1 MPRAPRAVA
10 APHALSR
17 PPRFLALELW
27 NLDRSSN
34 ASVSGPTQWQA
45 SGLLAS
51 TTSPPEGNVTGV
63 RYNVT
68 PRDVLTDVSGA
79 CAPAAAQGGSLPS
92 LRKPFADLWTP
103 PTQQHTPGLLYQ
115 KAYQRVVIDRRA
127 CGSGGA
133 SPDVGPL
140 CSSELCPMY
149 SAVSSTTPN
158 YCTSLCGALCPAG
171 NPAVPVGVTVWN
183 TGQSGNAATPL
194 SYQLAAACSPT
205 PPCPAPT
212 PNLGPCAGHGA
223 CSAERGTCSCT
234 FLAGNQSTWADV
246 GCDKALRVLQPNA
259 SLPSEAVPAG
269 GWAYYAVQG
278 TPGQALQVYL
288 RRSAGDPVL
297 FLKAVQGLPLPGA
310 LPSLQDWQLNADQA
324 SFSAAEESASR
335 VVLQASS
342 GLYYAAVYANG
353 DDSGDDNAAYS
364 LAVTSSACPLD
375 CAGRGACVSGVCV
388 CQPAWSGPSCLGAHT
403 SFGQSSGQATATL
416 TAGQWA
422 YFSLTMPQER
432 ASNSWSL
439 GGSGGQP
446 HIVVRLR
453 HNGSDPVFVAKLN
466 TPPQLS
472 SGGFQ
477 WPQQLF
483 TSEADVT
490 KLQVRDADKTWDLAV
505 SAGDQVY
512 FGLLNY
518 GGRQHSA
525 NPVTLTFSVKIE
537 QGGEESLGI
546 SPSFMSIILGIV
558 LSMFLCLMLSVCRR
572 YGARWLVHRRAG
584 TLWGELPP
592 GMVLGP
598 NGVVMAVRPR
608 PMPPRGLPRA
618 TIDAF
623 PTAPFEEGSMSKE
636 DATCSVCLA
645 DYEVGE
651 VLRTLPSCRHAFHM
665 PCIDEWLASHQT
677 CPLCRESLADAGAGA
692 PRGAD
697 VEMQEVRA
705 DGYAPTR
712 LLVQAPADADASE
725 ATAQLASAP
734 SEVAAAEPSPG
745 WQLGAREEADEEPL
759 PRPGRREEGA
769 RDAD

>member
-1 MPRAPRAVA
+1 MTKVSHCTRAEAQAAVV
-10 APHALSR
+10 HALADGGYLSDSER
-17 PPRFLALELW
+17 AIVKWGR
-27 NLDRSSN
+27 N
-34 ASVSGPTQWQA
+34 AQTGKV
-45 SGLLAS
+45 
-51 TTSPPEGNVTGV
+51 PERLRANGGV
-63 RYNVT
+63 Y
-68 PRDVLTDVSGA
+68 RDA
-79 CAPAAAQGGSLPS
+79 
-92 LRKPFADLWTP
+92 
-103 PTQQHTPGLLYQ
+103 
-115 KAYQRVVIDRRA
+115 
-127 CGSGGA
+127 
-133 SPDVGPL
+133 
-140 CSSELCPMY
+140 
-149 SAVSSTTPN
+149 
-158 YCTSLCGALCPAG
+158 TSLEVLIGYLYVSDQAR
-171 NPAVPVGVTVWN
+171 
-183 TGQSGNAATPL
+183 
-194 SYQLAAACSPT
+194 SPT

-212 PNLGPCAGHGA
+212 PNLGPCSGHGA
-223 CSAERGTCSCT
+223 CSVERGTCSCS
-234 FLAGNQSTWADV
+234 FLSAGNQSTWADV
-246 GCDKALRVLQPNA
+246 GCDKALPVLQPNA
-259 SLPSEAVPAG
+259 SLPSEVAPAG

-278 TPGQALQVYL
+278 TSGQALQVYL

-297 FLKAVQGLPLPGA
+297 FLKTVQGLPMPGA

-324 SFSAAEESASR
+324 SYSAAEESASR
-335 VVLQASS
+335 AVLQQASS
-342 GLYYAAVYANG
+342 RLYYAAVYANG
-353 DDSGDDNAAYS
+353 DDGAAYS
-364 LAVTSSACPLD
+364 LAVTSSTCPLD
-375 CAGRGACVSGVCV
+375 CAGRGACVSGACV

-432 ASNSWSL
+432 ASNGWSL

-505 SAGDQVY
+505 SPGDLVY

-525 NPVTLTFSVKIE
+525 NAVTLSFSVNIA

-572 YGARWLVHRRAG
+572 WGVRWLVHRRGG

-608 PMPPRGLPRA
+608 PAPPRGLPRA

-677 CPLCRESLADAGAGA
+677 CPLCRESLADGGAGA
-692 PRGAD
+692 ARGAD

-705 DGYAPTR
+705 DGYTPTR
-712 LLVQAPADADASE
+712 LLEQAPADVGASE
-725 ATAQLASAP
+725 ATAQAAAAP
-734 SEVAAAEPSPG
+734 PEVAAVEPSFRRQVGPG
-745 WQLGAREEADEEPL
+745 VEEEL
-759 PRPGRREEGA
+759 RPGR
-769 RDAD
+769 